1 MIPCYIGIELSIINL
16 IYSQITWQSTR
27 ILSRK
32 IWQFGLVI
40 LLSIGVISC
49 SIISTSP
56 SWSNKFFNDQNIPIA
71 EIINNSED
79 ALLIT
84 HFDSTNKL
92 GNLIS
97 ISHSLNHNITIRLAD
112 RPYILE
118 RDRVFSDKFILN
130 PPQEWLDLIEKENKF
145 KIEEVYRGKVEDPA
159 SEFNFSLLRIL

>member
-1 MIPCYIGIELSIINL
+1 M
-16 IYSQITWQSTR
+16 
-27 ILSRK
+27 
-32 IWQFGLVI
+32 
-40 LLSIGVISC
+40 
-49 SIISTSP
+49 
-56 SWSNKFFNDQNIPIA
+56 
-71 EIINNSED
+71 
-79 ALLIT
+79 LIT